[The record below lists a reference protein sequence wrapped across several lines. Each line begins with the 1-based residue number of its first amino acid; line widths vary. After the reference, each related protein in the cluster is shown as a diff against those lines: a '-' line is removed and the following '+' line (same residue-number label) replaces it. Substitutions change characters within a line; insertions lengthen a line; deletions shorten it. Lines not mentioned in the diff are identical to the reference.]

1 MAPHAA
7 PRTSFCR
14 GWGSEIAPPL
24 LCYSFFVVHSSSS
37 DEAPRGCH
45 PERAHVVR
53 ERGTCFFREC
63 VGPAFCASAGP
74 AVFVTPGKQ
83 KPEPARL
90 RTGSG
95 RRQGALLSLPEQLAQ
110 LLATAHQRLGTHLP
124 AGAVR

>member
-24 LCYSFFVVHSSSS
+24 LCYSSFVVHSSSS
-37 DEAPRGCH
+37 NEAPRGCH

-63 VGPAFCASAGP
+63 VGRAFGAGAGP
-74 AVFVTPGKQ
+74 A
-83 KPEPARL
+83 AC
-90 RTGSG
+90 GSVG
-95 RRQGALLSLPEQLAQ
+95 IYCRASDGSTFLLVPLFLI
-110 LLATAHQRLGTHLP
+110 
-124 AGAVR
+124 

>member
-14 GWGSEIAPPL
+14 GWVSEIAPPL

-53 ERGTCFFREC
+53 ERGTCLSGSAWDLPFAPALDLLFAGS
-63 VGPAFCASAGP
+63 VGFYCRASD
-74 AVFVTPGKQ
+74 
-83 KPEPARL
+83 
-90 RTGSG
+90 GSTY
-95 RRQGALLSLPEQLAQ
+95 LLVP
-110 LLATAHQRLGTHLP
+110 RF
-124 AGAVR
+124 